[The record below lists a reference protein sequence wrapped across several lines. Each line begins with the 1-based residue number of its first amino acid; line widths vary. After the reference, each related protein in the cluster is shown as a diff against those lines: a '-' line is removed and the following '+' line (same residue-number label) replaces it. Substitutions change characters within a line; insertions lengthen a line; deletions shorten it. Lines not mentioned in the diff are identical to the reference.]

1 MTPYIANGMYDDL
14 ARDMHHSQ
22 RRKRYLHPE
31 RWYIAGAA
39 HPLTPGPR
47 QVHASRDVTDP
58 RDSETPPSLLRQTV
72 AGQTPKAASAS

>member
-1 MTPYIANGMYDDL
+1 MACVMISLETCTTAKGE
-14 ARDMHHSQ
+14 
-22 RRKRYLHPE
+22 KRYLHPE

-58 RDSETPPSLLRQTV
+58 RGTV
-72 AGQTPKAASAS
+72 GPHHRYCGRRWPGRPKSP